1 LYTPFELASMPVPI
15 APPAR
20 YAPKANATST
30 APQQKPGLAKIPE
43 PPNNCDNDKDKK
55 PSTLYRGTNRYAE
68 LQAFFDT
75 AQGDHGYIMS
85 DAAIQG
91 YYEGGNSLQN
101 ALSVSKNSFNQQLTI
116 LGSLQAYAEAHAS
129 LGATEFTQKY
139 GPRALISFTDD
150 LSRARF
156 FANINGRGNVFQ
168 VELSQVAS
176 TAIKQTLSS
185 SGEGEWLIP
194 NMVWAKLKE

>member
-1 LYTPFELASMPVPI
+1 MPVPI

-20 YAPKANATST
+20 YVPKANATGA

-55 PSTLYRGTNRYAE
+55 PSTLYRGTDRYAE

-75 AQGDHGYIMS
+75 AQGDYGYIMS
-85 DAAIQG
+85 DAAIKG
-91 YYEGGNSLQN
+91 YFEGGNSLQN
-101 ALSVSKNSFNQQLTI
+101 ALGVSQNMFNQQLAA
-116 LGSLQAYAEAHAS
+116 LGSLQACVEAHAS

-139 GPRALISFTDD
+139 GSRALISFTDD
-150 LSRARF
+150 LSKARF
-156 FANINGRGNVFQ
+156 FANINGHGNVFQ
-168 VELSQVAS
+168 VEFSQVAN

-194 NMVWAKLKE
+194 NMVWAKQKE